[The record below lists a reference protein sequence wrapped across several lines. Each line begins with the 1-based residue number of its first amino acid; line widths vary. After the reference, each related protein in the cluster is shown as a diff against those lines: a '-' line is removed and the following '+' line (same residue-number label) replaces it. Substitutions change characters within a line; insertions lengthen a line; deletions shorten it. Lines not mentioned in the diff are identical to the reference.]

1 MYLKSGTAR
10 PSLNEQAHHPVI
22 ASIDL
27 GTNSCRLLIARINIA
42 SFRKGPFRSSAKT
55 STWKVLD
62 SFGRITRLGE
72 KLDETGELSPEA
84 IDRAMEILHICHKR
98 LSVHKPYRL
107 RIVATEACRQASN
120 AHVLVERA
128 KRECGFQIEIIPN
141 EEEARLSLTG
151 CASLLNPKIPYAVM
165 FDIGGGSTECIWLE
179 LDPTKK
185 ARPGYPIP
193 FQVIDT
199 VSLPFGVITLSER
212 VAELKTPQMFEAV
225 RESIAQVLEPF
236 IGVHHI
242 HELCARGDVQ
252 LIGSSG
258 TITTLAAMRMGIDRY
273 ERRFVD
279 GIDLEISEFQEVV
292 QELLALNEQ
301 ERATHPCIGFGRENL
316 VVVGAAVLQGICD
329 AVNLPH
335 VRVADRGV
343 REGVL
348 VEMLSQI
355 YRRTGHA

>member
-10 PSLNEQAHHPVI
+10 TSSNEQAHHPVI

-27 GTNSCRLLIARINIA
+27 GTNSCRLLIGRINIA
-42 SFRKGPFRSSAKT
+42 SFRKGPFRSSSKSIA
-55 STWKVLD
+55 WKVLD

-84 IDRAMEILHICHKR
+84 IDRAMEVLHMCHKR
-98 LSVHKPYRL
+98 LSLHEPYRL
-107 RIVATEACRQASN
+107 RVVATEACRQASN
-120 AHVLVERA
+120 AHILVERA
-128 KRECGFQIEIIPN
+128 KRECGFQIEIISN

-151 CASLLNPKIPYAVM
+151 CAAVLNPQIPYAVM

-179 LDPTKK
+179 LDPSKR

-199 VSLPFGVITLSER
+199 LSLPFGVITLSER
-212 VAELKTPQMFEAV
+212 VAELKPQQMFEAV
-225 RESIAQVLEPF
+225 RESIEQVLEPF
-236 IGVHHI
+236 VRVHRI
-242 HELCARGDVQ
+242 NELCARGDVQ

-258 TITTLAAMRMGIDRY
+258 TITTLAAIRMGMSRY
-273 ERRFVD
+273 ERRFID
-279 GIDLEISEFQEVV
+279 GVDLEISEFQDVI
-292 QELLALNEQ
+292 QELLALSAE

-329 AVNLPH
+329 AVNLPK